1 MMEDWDGRSGPCDL
15 IGAVVA
21 YLVGVLVMIVGVL
34 VSIALHEVGHMVPA
48 RRFGVRVSHYFVG
61 FGPTVWSRTRGET
74 EYGIKAIPL
83 GGYVRLVGMYPTA
96 AAMGDPHPRTVFGR
110 IAAQARE
117 LSAEEI
123 RPGEDHRAFYRLSA
137 PKKLVVMLGGPV
149 MNLVIAAV
157 LLGVVLVGF
166 GSPVASTTLAS
177 VSQCVL
183 PASAAA
189 SATCTSTDPIAPA
202 AAAGLQ
208 PGDRITSYD
217 GHAITSW
224 TQLAELIRTTGAR
237 EVQVVLERDGRQV
250 TTSVSPVV
258 ADRPVYAADG
268 SQQLAADGTPM
279 TQSVGFL
286 GVSPGTVL
294 ERQSLAQ
301 VPVVTGT
308 AVWQTMKVVATLPA
322 RVVDVAKAA
331 VGSAPRDGTSVI
343 GIVGIGRF
351 AGEIASDQAPGYGFG
366 ERVASLLSLVASLN
380 IALFVFNL
388 IPLLPLDGG
397 HVLGAL
403 WEGARRQVARV
414 RGLPRPGPFDTARL
428 VPLAYGV
435 FVLLAGLGVLLIYA
449 DIVHPISLG

>member
-1 MMEDWDGRSGPCDL
+1 MGPRDL

-21 YLVGVLVMIVGVL
+21 YFVGVLVLFVGVI

-96 AAMGDPHPRTVFGR
+96 AAMGDPQPRTVFGR

-157 LLGVVLVGF
+157 LLGVVMVGF
-166 GSPVASTTLAS
+166 GSPVASTTLAG

-189 SATCTSTDPIAPA
+189 SATCTAADSLAPA

-208 PGDRITSYD
+208 PGDRITGYD
-217 GHAITSW
+217 GHAIKSW
-224 TQLAELIRTTGAR
+224 AQLSELIRTTGAR
-237 EVQVVLERDGRQV
+237 EVQVVLERAGRQV

-268 SQQLAADGTPM
+268 SQQVAADGTPV

-301 VPVVTGT
+301 VPVVTAN

-322 RVVDVAKAA
+322 RVVDIAQSAF
-331 VGSAPRDGTSVI
+331 GSKPRDASGVV

-366 ERVASLLSLVASLN
+366 DRVASLLSLVASLN

-435 FVLLAGLGVLLIYA
+435 FVLFAGLFVLLTYA
-449 DIVHPISLG
+449 DIVHPSSLG

>member
-1 MMEDWDGRSGPCDL
+1 M
-15 IGAVVA
+15 A
-21 YLVGVLVMIVGVL
+21 YLVGVLVVLVGVL

-96 AAMGDPHPRTVFGR
+96 EAMGNPQPRTVFGR

-117 LSAEEI
+117 VSAEEI

-157 LLGVVLVGF
+157 LLAVVMVGF

-189 SATCTSTDPIAPA
+189 SATCTSADPLAPA
-202 AAAGLQ
+202 AAAGLL

-224 TQLAELIRTTGAR
+224 AQLSELIRTTGAR
-237 EVQVVLERDGRQV
+237 EVQVVLERDGKQV

-268 SQQLAADGTPM
+268 SQQLAADGTPL

-286 GVSPGTVL
+286 GISPGTVL

-301 VPVVTGT
+301 VPVVTGS

-331 VGSAPRDGTSVI
+331 AGTAPRDGTGVI

-351 AGEIASDQAPGYGFG
+351 AGEIASEQAPGYGMG

-403 WEGARRQVARV
+403 WEGARRQVARL

>member
-1 MMEDWDGRSGPCDL
+1 M
-15 IGAVVA
+15 A

-96 AAMGDPHPRTVFGR
+96 AAMGDPQPRTVFGR

-189 SATCTSTDPIAPA
+189 SATCTSADPLAPA

-268 SQQLAADGTPM
+268 SQQLAAGGTPM

-331 VGSAPRDGTSVI
+331 VGSAPRDGTSVV
-343 GIVGIGRF
+343 GPVGIGRF
-351 AGEIASDQAPGYGFG
+351 AGEIASDQAPGYGLG

>member
-1 MMEDWDGRSGPCDL
+1 M
-15 IGAVVA
+15 A
-21 YLVGVLVMIVGVL
+21 YLVGVLVMLVGVL

-96 AAMGDPHPRTVFGR
+96 EAMGNPQPRTVFGR

-117 LSAEEI
+117 VSAEEI

-157 LLGVVLVGF
+157 LLAVVMVGF

-189 SATCTSTDPIAPA
+189 SATCTSADPLAPA
-202 AAAGLQ
+202 AAAGLL

-224 TQLAELIRTTGAR
+224 AQLSELIRTTGAR
-237 EVQVVLERDGRQV
+237 EVQVVLERDGKQV

-268 SQQLAADGTPM
+268 SQQLAADGTPL

-286 GVSPGTVL
+286 GISPGTVL

-301 VPVVTGT
+301 VPVVTGS

-331 VGSAPRDGTSVI
+331 AGTAPRDGTGVI

-351 AGEIASDQAPGYGFG
+351 AGEIASEQAPGYGMG

-403 WEGARRQVARV
+403 WEGARRQVARL

>member
-1 MMEDWDGRSGPCDL
+1 M
-15 IGAVVA
+15 A

-96 AAMGDPHPRTVFGR
+96 AAMGDPQPRTVFGR

-137 PKKLVVMLGGPV
+137 PKKVVVMLGGPV
-149 MNLVIAAV
+149 MNLVIATV
-157 LLGVVLVGF
+157 LLGVVMVGF
-166 GSPVASTTLAS
+166 GSPVASTTLSS

-189 SATCTSTDPIAPA
+189 SATCTAADPLAPA
-202 AAAGLQ
+202 AAAGLL

-224 TQLAELIRTTGAR
+224 AQLAELIRTTGAR
-237 EVQVVLERDGRQV
+237 DVQVVLERDGRQV

-268 SQQLAADGTPM
+268 SSQIAADGSPV

-294 ERQSLAQ
+294 ERQSVTQ
-301 VPVVTGT
+301 VPVVTGN

-322 RVVDVAKAA
+322 RVVDIAQAA
-331 VGSAPRDGTSVI
+331 IGSEPRDGTSVV
-343 GIVGIGRF
+343 GPVGIGRF
-351 AGEIASDQAPGYGFG
+351 AGEIASDQADGYGFG

-449 DIVHPISLG
+449 DIVHPVSLG

>member
-1 MMEDWDGRSGPCDL
+1 M
-15 IGAVVA
+15 A
-21 YLVGVLVMIVGVL
+21 YLVGVLVVLVGVL

-96 AAMGDPHPRTVFGR
+96 EAMGNPQPRTVFGR

-117 LSAEEI
+117 VSAEEI

-157 LLGVVLVGF
+157 LLGVVMVGF

-189 SATCTSTDPIAPA
+189 SATCTSADPLAPA
-202 AAAGLQ
+202 AAAGLL

-217 GHAITSW
+217 GHTITSW
-224 TQLAELIRTTGAR
+224 AQLSELIRTTGAR
-237 EVQVVLERDGRQV
+237 EVQVVLERDGKQV

-268 SQQLAADGTPM
+268 SQQRAADGTPL

-286 GVSPGTVL
+286 GISPGTVL

-301 VPVVTGT
+301 VPVVTGS

-331 VGSAPRDGTSVI
+331 AGTAPRDGTGVI

-351 AGEIASDQAPGYGFG
+351 AGEIASEQAPGYGMG

-403 WEGARRQVARV
+403 WEGARRQVARL

>member
-1 MMEDWDGRSGPCDL
+1 M
-15 IGAVVA
+15 A
-21 YLVGVLVMIVGVL
+21 YLVGVLVVLVGVL

-96 AAMGDPHPRTVFGR
+96 EAMGNPQPRTVFGR

-117 LSAEEI
+117 VSAEEI

-157 LLGVVLVGF
+157 LLGVVMVGF
-166 GSPVASTTLAS
+166 GSPVASTTLAG

-183 PASAAA
+183 PASAAT
-189 SATCTSTDPIAPA
+189 SATCTSADPLAPA
-202 AAAGLQ
+202 AAAGLL

-224 TQLAELIRTTGAR
+224 AQLSELIRTTGAR
-237 EVQVVLERDGRQV
+237 EVQVVLERDGKQV

-268 SQQLAADGTPM
+268 TQQRAADGTPV

-286 GVSPGTVL
+286 GISPGTVL
-294 ERQSLAQ
+294 ERQSIAQ
-301 VPVVTGT
+301 VPVVTGS

-331 VGSAPRDGTSVI
+331 AGAEPRDGTGVI

-351 AGEIASDQAPGYGFG
+351 AGEIASDQAPGYGMG